1 MNTTTR
7 RTNEAL
13 GGKFVQKGSG
23 KAIMPEPKISKLL
36 DLIVKALVILQGIA
50 TLLEKIFG

>member
-1 MNTTTR
+1 MKKTVRANVESGQNFIR
-7 RTNEAL
+7 
-13 GGKFVQKGSG
+13 KGSG
-23 KAIMPEPKISKLL
+23 KATMPEPKISKLL

>member
-1 MNTTTR
+1 MSMTTR
-7 RTNEAL
+7 RTKEAL

-23 KAIMPEPKISKLL
+23 KAIMPEPKITKLL
-36 DLIVKALVILQGIA
+36 DLIVKALVILQEIA

>member
-23 KAIMPEPKISKLL
+23 KAIMPEPKITKLL